1 MTDMTREYELVEGLY
16 CELDFEFCNDGT
28 MDSAAITSIKLPDGT
43 WLNLPAPIFVHTHEL
58 SEFAER
64 EKAERDADWA
74 AEDRLDRRR
83 SWQEGL

>member
-43 WLNLPAPIFVHTHEL
+43 WLTLPAAIFVHTNEL
-58 SEFAER
+58 SKFAER

>member
-1 MTDMTREYELVEGLY
+1 MEPRRRLLPVLCATALL
-16 CELDFEFCNDGT
+16 L
-28 MDSAAITSIKLPDGT
+28 AAQTGAAAVRLAVSVPPL
-43 WLNLPAPIFVHTHEL
+43 A
-58 SEFAER
+58 EFAER

>member
-1 MTDMTREYELVEGLY
+1 MTDMTRFVELVEGLY

-43 WLNLPAPIFVHTHEL
+43 WLTLPAPIFVHTDRL
-58 SEFAER
+58 AEFAER

-74 AEDRLDRRR
+74 AEERLDRHR
-83 SWQEGL
+83 SWEDNL

>member
-1 MTDMTREYELVEGLY
+1 MSSARHCSDGPDDELIAKVVVEID
-16 CELDFEFCNDGT
+16 LDFWPVFRLGWSVPTGELQN
-28 MDSAAITSIKLPDGT
+28 
-43 WLNLPAPIFVHTHEL
+43 EL

-83 SWQEGL
+83 SWEDGL

>member
-1 MTDMTREYELVEGLY
+1 MTDMTREYELVEGLH

-43 WLNLPAPIFVHTHEL
+43 WLTLPAPIFVHTNEL

-74 AEDRLDRRR
+74 AEDRLDRQR
-83 SWQEGL
+83 SWEESL

>member
-1 MTDMTREYELVEGLY
+1 MIDMTREYELVEGLH

-43 WLNLPAPIFVHTHEL
+43 WLTLPAAIFVHTNEL
-58 SEFAER
+58 SKFAER

>member
-43 WLNLPAPIFVHTHEL
+43 WLTLPAPIFVHTDAL
-58 SEFAER
+58 AEFAER